1 MSDKARAESAAV
13 IASLD
18 VSHTIVI
25 ACNIATNKLW
35 VPDQVI
41 GAYGD
46 IRSGVAKESLRDE
59 WNLLSPSINTIEIWL
74 YANISGKR
82 RDRVP

>member
-13 IASLD
+13 ISSLD

-35 VPDQVI
+35 IPDQVI

-46 IRSGVAKESLRDE
+46 IRSGVAKESLIDD
-59 WNLLSPSINTIEIWL
+59 WNRLSLSVKTLEI
-74 YANISGKR
+74 
-82 RDRVP
+82 

>member
-13 IASLD
+13 IASPD
-18 VSHTIVI
+18 VSRTIVI

-35 VPDQVI
+35 IPDQI
-41 GAYGD
+41 LGAYGD

-59 WNLLSPSINTIEIWL
+59 WNRLSPSVNTLEIW
-74 YANISGKR
+74 
-82 RDRVP
+82 P

>member
-35 VPDQVI
+35 IPDQVI

-46 IRSGVAKESLRDE
+46 IRSGVAKESLIDD
-59 WNLLSPSINTIEIWL
+59 WNRLPLSVKTLEI
-74 YANISGKR
+74 
-82 RDRVP
+82 